1 MILAASG
8 PLYGRPK
15 PLAVDVEPF
24 VVSLGEAA
32 QLGGAVT
39 AV

>member
-1 MILAASG
+1 MILAASR
-8 PLYGRPK
+8 PLYRPK